1 MVMIGANSYGE
12 RPRTFNGSVAI
23 VRVYDKALTEAQIS
37 KNINSTFA
45 VEATDKLSTTWARIK
60 EQF

>member
-37 KNINSTFA
+37 KNIDSTFT
-45 VEATDKLSTTWARIK
+45 VEATDKLSAIV
-60 EQF
+60 